1 MVHIDTSKLKHNPEA
16 IKSCFRI
23 SKNMTFVTKNV
34 RIVFLEVYL
43 RKELASIDDYV
54 TLVGIYGIL
63 DDEGNYAT
71 CIAPIQQK
79 IITNKIDDATC
90 TDGQL
95 YKMLYIDKDTVFIDN
110 NSFVI
115 DDAQLYQIA
124 DILFIKGAIPWYLSY
139 YGETSIDKIFDRSKF
154 FNKSSIA
161 KYKIVFSILT
171 SVIARGKNKSIY
183 YRNSD
188 EFLKQ
193 KPQWVDMKNI
203 YHSLPST
210 SSKLIGGYYGAAV
223 GVAILKPEKTVS
235 SVETI
240 LMGKEV

>member
-23 SKNMTFVTKNV
+23 SKNMTFVTKNI

-90 TDGQL
+90 TDGKL
-95 YKMLYIDKDTVFIDN
+95 YKVLYINKDSVMIDN
-110 NSFVI
+110 NDLVI
-115 DDAQLYQIA
+115 NDNQLFYIC
-124 DILFIKGAIPWYLSY
+124 DVFYLRGNIPFYINYKSVSKLLMESQKY
-139 YGETSIDKIFDRSKF
+139 NDSRVGRDR
-154 FNKSSIA
+154 
-161 KYKIVFSILT
+161 IVFEIIS
-171 SVIARGKNKSIY
+171 SVIARGKDKSVY
-183 YRNSD
+183 YRNSE
-188 EFLKQ
+188 EFLTVI
-193 KPQWVDMKNI
+193 PNWINI
-203 YHSLPST
+203 NNLYYSLHST
-210 SSKLIGGYYGAAV
+210 SSKLVGGYYGAAV
-223 GVAILKPEKTVS
+223 GVAVMKPEKTVS
-235 SVETI
+235 TLESL
-240 LMGKEV
+240 LMGQKV